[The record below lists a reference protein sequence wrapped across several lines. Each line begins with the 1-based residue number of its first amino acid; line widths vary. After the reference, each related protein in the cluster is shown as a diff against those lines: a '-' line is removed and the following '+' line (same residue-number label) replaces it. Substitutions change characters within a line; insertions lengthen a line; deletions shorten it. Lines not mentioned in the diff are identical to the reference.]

1 MAIKVYRIRL
11 EGYVVAQDFGGSS
24 PEVTPADWGP
34 DQILEAMGADIEVTE
49 TLVDTIRSEEPVS
62 MRPLEEAIDMLY
74 CLDVV
79 DDENASAK
87 VDRVRE
93 HICQYHN
100 EMTAKER
107 GDATC

>member
-24 PEVTPADWGP
+24 PEVTPAGWEP

-62 MRPLEEAIDMLY
+62 MSKLEIAIDILQNIE
-74 CLDVV
+74 DSEQV
-79 DDENASAK
+79 DTAQEYL
-87 VDRVRE
+87 
-93 HICQYHN
+93 CQYYM
-100 EMTAKER
+100 EVSAR
-107 GDATC
+107 GDARC

>member
-11 EGYVVAQDFGGSS
+11 EGYVVARDFGGSS

-62 MRPLEEAIDMLY
+62 MSKLETAMDILMDIEGNDQVDIAQGYISQYYMEAS
-74 CLDVV
+74 
-79 DDENASAK
+79 EKARGGA
-87 VDRVRE
+87 
-93 HICQYHN
+93 IC
-100 EMTAKER
+100 
-107 GDATC
+107 